1 LVPEIFAPG
10 IISSDRTEH
19 SSPVF
24 SPDGKE
30 VFLSPQVESGP
41 GLLIEFM
48 KYEYN
53 VWTTPQTA
61 PFSGQHTE
69 AHPFFSPDGE
79 RLYFYS
85 RRPELWGIWYVER
98 TENGWSEPIPLDIPL
113 PPIGGLSWQH
123 SISADGT
130 LYISIQ
136 KPPDHDTEDIYR
148 VELEND
154 QYTQPVRLSNQI
166 NSIDYQDTDP
176 CVAPD
181 ESYLIFS
188 SKRPGG
194 YGQSDLYI
202 SFKKQDGT
210 WSKTKNMGYLVNSYA
225 YDWGPAVSPD
235 GLFLFFISHRHRTT
249 TYTGLMQKLLR
260 C

>member
-1 LVPEIFAPG
+1 
-10 IISSDRTEH
+10 
-19 SSPVF
+19 
-24 SPDGKE
+24 
-30 VFLSPQVESGP
+30 
-41 GLLIEFM
+41 
-48 KYEYN
+48 
-53 VWTTPQTA
+53 
-61 PFSGQHTE
+61 
-69 AHPFFSPDGE
+69 
-79 RLYFYS
+79 
-85 RRPELWGIWYVER
+85 
-98 TENGWSEPIPLDIPL
+98 
-113 PPIGGLSWQH
+113 
-123 SISADGT
+123 
-130 LYISIQ
+130 
-136 KPPDHDTEDIYR
+136 